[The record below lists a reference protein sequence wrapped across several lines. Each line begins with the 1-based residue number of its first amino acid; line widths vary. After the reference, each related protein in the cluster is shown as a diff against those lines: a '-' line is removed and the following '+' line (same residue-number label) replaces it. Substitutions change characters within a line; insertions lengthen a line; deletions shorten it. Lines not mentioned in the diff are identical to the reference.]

1 MPAEL
6 KKLSDELGKTR
17 SIKRLADRAQTPEQ
31 TDGPLEYQMVDAQ
44 ERFLLILSFREHGEP
59 DRGKRSPGLLVPPRF
74 DILVEQK
81 VIATAKG
88 SEDRIEIRDRHD
100 GLVGEIRWRY
110 SIWQRRVS
118 AYIAGHNMPIELV
131 NFPWQ
136 LDTLVIRKKTGKAC
150 VISSPS
156 LESVTTTA
164 AWGTHR
170 LIEWRGD
177 VPAEKQ
183 EPLEN
188 LFFFLIAHLV
198 DRYEHA
204 PTWNLIRY
212 WMN

>member
-17 SIKRLADRAQTPEQ
+17 SVKRLAERAQTPDLA
-31 TDGPLEYQMVDAQ
+31 DGPLEYQMVDAQ
-44 ERFLLILSFREHGEP
+44 ERFLLILSFREHGKP
-59 DRGKRSPGLLVPPRF
+59 PPGKKNHGLLVPPRF

-81 VIATAKG
+81 VIATAK
-88 SEDRIEIRDRHD
+88 SSADRIEIRDRHD
-100 GLVGEIRWRY
+100 GLVGEIWWRY
-110 SIWQRRVS
+110 SIWQRRVIAS
-118 AYIAGHNMPIELV
+118 IAGHKTPIELV

-136 LDTLVIRKKTGKAC
+136 LDTLVIRKKSGKAC
-150 VISSPS
+150 IVATPS
-156 LESVTTTA
+156 LESATTTA

-170 LIEWRGD
+170 LVEWRGNMAD
-177 VPAEKQ
+177 ETQ

-204 PTWNLIRY
+204 PAWNLIRH